1 MELIS
6 AAGSRSLHTFKK
18 ILSLHKNIFQQE
30 ACIAFFK
37 IDLPLLS
44 TLSGLYTTNLYT
56 QKKSPMSICLQWCC
70 PKVLLLWCLSLP
82 LLCSRILECLLSQQL
97 VAKRAAIRAAS
108 CLPICLAWPPL
119 LAGLAVSQF
128 EGGSPPSFRG
138 SLLAKL
144 K

>member
-1 MELIS
+1 MELTS

-18 ILSLHKNIFQQE
+18 ILSLHNNIFQQE

-97 VAKRAAIRAAS
+97 VAKRAAVRAAWFAAALTD
-108 CLPICLAWPPL
+108 CLPGLPCWTTTACL
-119 LAGLAVSQF
+119 SH
-128 EGGSPPSFRG
+128 
-138 SLLAKL
+138 SLKAAA
-144 K
+144 